1 MTRFARPMKP
11 VLPIIFLI
19 AIADAGCSTL
29 GGETQAEF
37 KKDAVSNLA
46 SGNAALKSHNYA
58 VAEQY
63 FDFVRTKYPF
73 LDASKE
79 AELRLA
85 DTDFAREQYSGARD
99 RYQNFAK
106 LHPTH
111 PRADYAAFRAA
122 MSYYQEIPSDFFLV
136 PRSYEKD
143 QTAVRGALKSMA
155 DFIKNYPS
163 SSYLPE
169 AQKVLSEVR
178 GRLAKHELHV
188 ADFYAHHGRWPAV
201 AMRLE
206 SLVENYPGAGYDED
220 ALFRLHEVYQRLNDP
235 QRAKEALRKVI
246 DRFPGTPAAERARNL
261 LGS

>member
-1 MTRFARPMKP
+1 MKLLLPM
-11 VLPIIFLI
+11 LFLI
-19 AIADAGCSTL
+19 AIADTGCSTI
-29 GGETQAEF
+29 GTETTPEF

-46 SGNAALKSHNYA
+46 SGNAALKSRNYT

-111 PRADYAAFRAA
+111 PRSDYAAYRAA
-122 MSYYQEIPSDFFLV
+122 LTYYQEMPGDFFLV

-143 QTAVRGALKSMA
+143 QTAIRGALKSMA
-155 DFIKNYPS
+155 EFIKNYPS

-169 AQKVLSEVR
+169 AQRMLNEVR
-178 GRLAKHELHV
+178 NRLAKHELHV
-188 ADFYAHHGRWPAV
+188 ADFYAHHDRWPAV
-201 AMRLE
+201 AARLE
-206 SLVENYPGAGYDED
+206 SLVDNYPGAGYDQD
-220 ALFRLHEVYQRLNDP
+220 ALFRLHDVYQRLNQP
-235 QRAKEALRKVI
+235 ERAKEALQKVI
-246 DRFPGTPAAERARNL
+246 DRFPGTEAAERARKL
-261 LGS
+261 QGS

>member
-1 MTRFARPMKP
+1 MKSL
-11 VLPIIFLI
+11 LPILLLI
-19 AIADAGCSTL
+19 AIAEVNCSTL

-46 SGNAALKSHNYA
+46 SGNAALKNHNYA

-111 PRADYAAFRAA
+111 PRADYAAYRAA
-122 MSYYQEIPSDFFLV
+122 LTYYQEIPSDFFLV

-143 QTAVRGALKSMA
+143 QTAVRGALKSMT

-163 SSYLPE
+163 SSYLPD
-169 AQKVLSEVR
+169 AQKGLNEVR

-201 AMRLE
+201 AVRLE
-206 SLVENYPGAGYDED
+206 SLVDNYPGAGYDQD
-220 ALFRLHEVYQRLNDP
+220 ALFRLNEVYQRLNQP
-235 QRAKEALRKVI
+235 ERAKEALRKVI
-246 DRFPGTPAAERARNL
+246 DRFPGTDAAERARKL